1 MFLSVVTA
9 MLVSVV
15 TSFLSSVVTLTLSS
29 VVNSILVV
37 GGVTTKEGRVV
48 RLGFVIEVNVG

>member
-9 MLVSVV
+9 MLGSVV

-29 VVNSILVV
+29 VVISILV

-48 RLGFVIEVNVG
+48 GLGFVMEVNVE